1 MMEILLP
8 EQQDFGNW
16 HMSHPYYKGFHEV
29 VEIVRRRT
37 RESDGKFK
45 ESGDNDNRSIRG
57 V

>member
-1 MMEILLP
+1 
-8 EQQDFGNW
+8 
-16 HMSHPYYKGFHEV
+16 MSHPYYKGFHEV